1 MAQEELCGMEENM
14 ATLVAYFSAEGTT
27 ARVAKEYAEK
37 VGADVFEIVPET
49 PYTRSD
55 INYLNPLSRCNKEQ
69 IGGKEVP
76 VAGSIEGFDKY
87 DTVYLGF
94 PIWYGQ
100 APRVMHTF
108 AKAYDW
114 SGKAV
119 HVFATSGG
127 SGIGKT
133 AEKLSPS
140 LKGAASLDA
149 KIVKSAGDI

>member
-1 MAQEELCGMEENM
+1 M

-100 APRVMHTF
+100 APRVMHTLRRLMTGVERQSMYLRHP
-108 AKAYDW
+108 AEA
-114 SGKAV
+114 
-119 HVFATSGG
+119 G
-127 SGIGKT
+127 S
-133 AEKLSPS
+133 ERLRRSFLPR
-140 LKGAASLDA
+140 
-149 KIVKSAGDI
+149 